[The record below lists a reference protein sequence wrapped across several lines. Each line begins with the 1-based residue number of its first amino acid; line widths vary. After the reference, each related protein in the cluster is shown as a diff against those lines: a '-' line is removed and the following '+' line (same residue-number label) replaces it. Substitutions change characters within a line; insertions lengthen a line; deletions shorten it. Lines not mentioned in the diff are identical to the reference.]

1 MFHIVALPM
10 GHFAVDTPTG
20 ALWLL
25 APAIGLAWD
34 LSPAQVGLIIT
45 AHALGGGLSYV
56 PAGLLGDRSR
66 RRGMLLLVTV
76 WWVSAGY
83 LAASVAPSYWTLIAL
98 LAVGGAGSAAWHPLA
113 TGTLIQYMPRQRAQA
128 LGIHLTGGILT
139 EVVTPLAVGF
149 LLNVMEWRTVLQIA
163 VVPALVMGV
172 AMMYLSRWAQAS
184 PEPSITRGDLR
195 FMFHVWRRPAG
206 LGMLALG
213 IAYNM
218 SMVALLAMTPLF
230 LQNYHGY
237 SPAWTG
243 TAFAGMLLGGAVA
256 APLMGRMSDRTGRK
270 PVIVLA
276 CLGSA
281 VGAALAAFATE
292 PVLLL
297 LGAVAAASLMTGVRP
312 AILAAAVE
320 MVGRKEVTSLGL
332 IYAVTDGIGALGG
345 LLAGLAGGADLRY
358 ALVFSAAMAAAAA
371 LAAAGHPFRA
381 AAPTAEPRAAA

>member
-1 MFHIVALPM
+1 MTAVRTVMARAVYRKRWRPAREFVSMAKLPRTAVTTTRARHMFHIVALPM

-66 RRGMLLLVTV
+66 RRGMLLLVAV

-83 LAASVAPSYWTLIAL
+83 LAASVAPSYWTLMAL

-139 EVVTPLAVGF
+139 EVFTPLAVGF

-195 FMFHVWRRPAG
+195 FMFQVWRRPAG

-243 TAFAGMLLGGAVA
+243 TAFAGMLLGRRCCGATHGASVGPDGPQARDCPGVLWLGRRGGACRVRDGAGPVA
-256 APLMGRMSDRTGRK
+256 
-270 PVIVLA
+270 VLA
-276 CLGSA
+276 LW
-281 VGAALAAFATE
+281 
-292 PVLLL
+292 
-297 LGAVAAASLMTGVRP
+297 R
-312 AILAAAVE
+312 
-320 MVGRKEVTSLGL
+320 
-332 IYAVTDGIGALGG
+332 
-345 LLAGLAGGADLRY
+345 LR
-358 ALVFSAAMAAAAA
+358 
-371 LAAAGHPFRA
+371 R
-381 AAPTAEPRAAA
+381 